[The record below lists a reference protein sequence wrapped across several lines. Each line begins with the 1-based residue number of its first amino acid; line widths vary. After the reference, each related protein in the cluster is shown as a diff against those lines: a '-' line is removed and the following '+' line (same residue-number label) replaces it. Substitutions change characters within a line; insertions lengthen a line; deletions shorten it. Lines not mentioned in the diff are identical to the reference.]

1 MIKREMN
8 KNQNLIYLTLS
19 ICLVF
24 LFNCNNRK
32 ELMAKNDLI
41 LYINHAYE
49 NEIHL
54 SYFVKVLNTSSSK
67 ITLFNSLSKVKC
79 KNGSNLEVI
88 KHGNKFDTLYIEP
101 NTYEIITL
109 RSDNDSCRFPPIN
122 CNISINYL
130 KESDL
135 IIKCVNKL
143 YVSTCYKVIPEY
155 KILES
160 KLKVCDDTINGFKIK
175 DFIYKTKKML

>member
-1 MIKREMN
+1 MLTLEKNKKRN
-8 KNQNLIYLTLS
+8 FKNLTLS
-19 ICLVF
+19 ISLIF

-32 ELMAKNDLI
+32 ELITKNDLI
-41 LYINHAYE
+41 LYINH
-49 NEIHL
+49 
-54 SYFVKVLNTSSSK
+54 SYDHISYQNYFIKAINTSNSK

-79 KNGSNLEVI
+79 QNGVNLEVI

-109 RSDNDSCRFPPIN
+109 RSDNDSCRFSPIN

-135 IIKCVNKL
+135 IIKSINKL
-143 YVSTCYKVIPEY
+143 YISTCFKVIPGY
-155 KILES
+155 LTLES

-175 DFIYKTKKML
+175 DFIYKTKNK